1 MKSQQDT
8 QFYNLEFLD
17 FDQITMLVQNLENY
31 QNGHGNLV
39 IFFLTKFSTNNW
51 LDNQN
56 KHIYIIFTKQDM
68 LYRPLLGSY
77 SQKT

>member
-8 QFYNLEFLD
+8 QFYNVEFLD

-39 IFFLTKFSTNNW
+39 IFFLLNFQQITDWIIKISTFT
-51 LDNQN
+51 LYLRS
-56 KHIYIIFTKQDM
+56 KICYIG
-68 LYRPLLGSY
+68 LY
-77 SQKT
+77 